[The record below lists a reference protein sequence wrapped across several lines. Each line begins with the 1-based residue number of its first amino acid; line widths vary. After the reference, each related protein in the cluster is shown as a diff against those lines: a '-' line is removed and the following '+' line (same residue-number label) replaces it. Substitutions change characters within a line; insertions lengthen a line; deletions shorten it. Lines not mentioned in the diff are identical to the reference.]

1 MNPLWILSVMIVT
14 VGVGLLVVLITT
26 IDSATQSLRRT
37 VRELA
42 AIAAATEEATQV
54 ELAVRPV
61 RDFEPR

>member
-1 MNPLWILSVMIVT
+1 MIVT